1 MKYLILLSFLS
12 LSSCAYFQENI
23 KKPIVH
29 LKKVDVKDMT
39 FNDANFVF
47 NLGIEN
53 PNKVALAIDQ
63 VTYNLELNGKPFTQG
78 VFAEKITVA
87 AESASS
93 VSLPIKVKYTDLMQS
108 LNDYLQDQS
117 VDYKLDGSVKMG
129 LLSIPF
135 KNSGQVD
142 IDKK

>member
-1 MKYLILLSFLS
+1 MKYFLFLSFLF
-12 LSSCAYFQENI
+12 LSSCAYFQDNL
-23 KKPIVH
+23 KKPVVN
-29 LKKVDVKDMT
+29 LKKVDVRDMT
-39 FNDANFVF
+39 FNDAKFVF

-63 VTYNLELNGKPFTQG
+63 VVYNLELNGKPFTQG
-78 VFAEKITVA
+78 VFSEKINVA
-87 AESASS
+87 AESTSS

-129 LLSIPF
+129 LISIPF
-135 KNSGQVD
+135 KNAGKVD